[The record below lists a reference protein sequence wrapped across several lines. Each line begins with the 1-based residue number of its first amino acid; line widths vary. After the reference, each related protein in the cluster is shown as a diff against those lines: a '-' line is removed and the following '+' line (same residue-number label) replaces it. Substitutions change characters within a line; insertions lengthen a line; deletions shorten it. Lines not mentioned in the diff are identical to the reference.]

1 MQRINVPAMTSAT
14 DEKIMAIA
22 QEAKK
27 ILGGRYPQYV
37 CRVLELCLPPLQ
49 KAPGAC
55 ALLPDGLPQI
65 PNLCA
70 SQIEALIADMNATKI
85 ITDKGA
91 TKNAKPPKVKKPNA
105 KSKGGKKMKGSQEL
119 IPDELELDDNADYL
133 GHLESTK
140 AYLMKIDDRQQ
151 EVVSAMDMIG
161 VYSVLMGGVELQV
174 KGHLV

>member
-1 MQRINVPAMTSAT
+1 MFMQRINVPAMTSAT

-85 ITDKGA
+85 ITDKRA
-91 TKNAKPPKVKKPNA
+91 TKNVKLPNVKKN
-105 KSKGGKKMKGSQEL
+105 KCQIKG
-119 IPDELELDDNADYL
+119 
-133 GHLESTK
+133 
-140 AYLMKIDDRQQ
+140 R
-151 EVVSAMDMIG
+151 
-161 VYSVLMGGVELQV
+161 
-174 KGHLV
+174 